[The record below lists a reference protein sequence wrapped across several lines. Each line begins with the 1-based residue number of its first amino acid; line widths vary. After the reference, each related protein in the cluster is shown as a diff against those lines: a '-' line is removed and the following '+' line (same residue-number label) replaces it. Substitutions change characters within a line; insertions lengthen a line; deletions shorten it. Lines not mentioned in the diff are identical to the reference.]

1 MSALVEEIENKNI
14 PEDEL
19 ATYLGQKGY
28 TIKKEFI
35 SMQEQNLIKKE
46 LMMKPFVP
54 KNSLAK
60 PNSFPVFRESHKKL
74 YIPKFYG
81 QKNYG
86 DPEISKIGSGQAID
100 IEFKGELRDYQLPI
114 VDTFIKAAHEKG
126 GGLLELHTGA
136 GKTVCGLRII
146 SKLKRKTLIVV
157 HKEFLL
163 RQWVE
168 RIEQFLPDAKVGRI
182 QGTIIDIEGKDI
194 VIGMLQ
200 SLSMKN
206 YDIKLFKDFGLT
218 IVDEVHHISSEV
230 FSRALFKIVTRYT
243 LGLSATM
250 TRKDGLTKVIKMF
263 LGDIVFSKKRKGE
276 NKVLVKAIEYI
287 SNDSSFDDEVLNWRG
302 QVNYTSMIK
311 KLCEYNRRSEF
322 LLHVL
327 ENTIKT
333 GSVTDQIMI
342 LGHNKSVL
350 HYLHDAIK
358 HRNIATVGY
367 YVGGMKEQD
376 LKISE
381 GKKVIIGT
389 YAMAEEGLDIKS
401 LTTLLMATPKVS
413 VNQAVGRILRKKD
426 HEALVLDIVD
436 VHGIFQR
443 HWTKRLRFYKKQK
456 FKVIKTDS
464 ENYDDDN
471 WDTIVERKN
480 EATPFTKTAANK
492 KGKGKKTTGQNVKK
506 KSNLKKKNQPVKI
519 KIGTEILNRTCL
531 IVDDDA

>member
-1 MSALVEEIENKNI
+1 MTEIVNDNEI
-14 PEDEL
+14 

-28 TIKKEFI
+28 TIKKEY
-35 SMQEQNLIKKE
+35 MMMEEQNLIKKE
-46 LMMKPFVP
+46 LTMKPFVP
-54 KNSLAK
+54 RNSLAK
-60 PNSFPVFRESHKKL
+60 PNSFPVYRESHKKI
-74 YIPKFYG
+74 YVPKFYG
-81 QKNYG
+81 IKNYG
-86 DPEISKIGSGQAID
+86 EAEISKIGSGKEIN

-114 VDTFIKAAHEKG
+114 VDTYMKAAEEKG

-146 SKLKRKTLIVV
+146 SKIKRKTLIIV

-163 RQWVE
+163 RQWIE
-168 RIEQFLPDAKVGRI
+168 RIEQFLPEATVGRI
-182 QGTIIDIEGKDI
+182 QGSIIDIEGKDI

-200 SLSMKN
+200 SLSMKD

-243 LGLSATM
+243 LGLSATL

-263 LGDIVFSKKRKGE
+263 LGDVVFKKKRKGE

-287 SNDSSFDDEVLNWRG
+287 SNDSEFENEVLNWRG

-322 LLHVL
+322 LLYVL
-327 ENTIKT
+327 DDIIKK
-333 GSVTDQIMI
+333 GKVDDQIMI

-350 HYLHDAIK
+350 HYLYDAIK

-367 YVGGMKEQD
+367 YLGGMKEVD

-426 HEALVLDIVD
+426 HEALVIDIID

-443 HWTKRLRFYKKQK
+443 HWTKRLSFYKKQK
-456 FKVIKTDS
+456 FKVIKTSSD
-464 ENYDDDN
+464 EYKNDN
-471 WDTIVERKN
+471 WDTIIERKG
-480 EATPFTKTAANK
+480 ETLFTKTKNK
-492 KGKGKKTTGQNVKK
+492 KQSSKKISKKTI
-506 KSNLKKKNQPVKI
+506 KI
-519 KIGTEILNRTCL
+519 KTGTEILNGTCL
-531 IVDDDA
+531 IDDDD

>member
-1 MSALVEEIENKNI
+1 M
-14 PEDEL
+14 
-19 ATYLGQKGY
+19 
-28 TIKKEFI
+28 
-35 SMQEQNLIKKE
+35 
-46 LMMKPFVP
+46 
-54 KNSLAK
+54 
-60 PNSFPVFRESHKKL
+60 
-74 YIPKFYG
+74 
-81 QKNYG
+81 
-86 DPEISKIGSGQAID
+86 
-100 IEFKGELRDYQLPI
+100 
-114 VDTFIKAAHEKG
+114 
-126 GGLLELHTGA
+126 
-136 GKTVCGLRII
+136 
-146 SKLKRKTLIVV
+146 
-157 HKEFLL
+157 
-163 RQWVE
+163 E

-350 HYLHDAIK
+350 H
-358 HRNIATVGY
+358 
-367 YVGGMKEQD
+367 
-376 LKISE
+376 
-381 GKKVIIGT
+381 
-389 YAMAEEGLDIKS
+389 
-401 LTTLLMATPKVS
+401 
-413 VNQAVGRILRKKD
+413 
-426 HEALVLDIVD
+426 
-436 VHGIFQR
+436 
-443 HWTKRLRFYKKQK
+443 
-456 FKVIKTDS
+456 
-464 ENYDDDN
+464 
-471 WDTIVERKN
+471 
-480 EATPFTKTAANK
+480 
-492 KGKGKKTTGQNVKK
+492 
-506 KSNLKKKNQPVKI
+506 
-519 KIGTEILNRTCL
+519 
-531 IVDDDA
+531 

>member
-1 MSALVEEIENKNI
+1 MSTDTNI
-14 PEDEL
+14 DDNEV

-28 TIKKEFI
+28 TIKKEF
-35 SMQEQNLIKKE
+35 MMMEEQNLIKKE
-46 LMMKPFVP
+46 LTMKPYVP

-60 PNSFPVFRESHKKL
+60 PNSFPIYRESHKKL
-74 YIPKFYG
+74 YVPKFYG
-81 QKNYG
+81 IKNYG
-86 DPEISKIGSGQAID
+86 EAEISKIGSGEEIN

-114 VDTFIKAAHEKG
+114 VDAYMKAAEEKG

-146 SKLKRKTLIVV
+146 SKIKRKTLIVV

-168 RIEQFLPDAKVGRI
+168 RIEQFLPTAKVGRI

-200 SLSMKN
+200 SLSMKD

-243 LGLSATM
+243 LGLSATL

-263 LGDIVFSKKRKGE
+263 LGDVVFSKKRKGE
-276 NKVLVKAIEYI
+276 NKVLVKSIEYI
-287 SNDSSFDDEVLNWRG
+287 SNDEEFDNEVLNWRG

-322 LLHVL
+322 LLYVL
-327 ENTIKT
+327 EDTIKK
-333 GSVTDQIMI
+333 GNVEDQIMI
-342 LGHNKSVL
+342 LGHNKNL
-350 HYLHDAIK
+350 LRYLHDAIK

-367 YVGGMKEQD
+367 YVGGMKEAD

-389 YAMAEEGLDIKS
+389 YAMAEEGLDIKT

-426 HEALVLDIVD
+426 HEALVIDIVD
-436 VHGIFQR
+436 VHSIFQR
-443 HWTKRLRFYKKQK
+443 HWTKRLSFYKKQK

-464 ENYDDDN
+464 EEYKNDN
-471 WDTIVERKN
+471 WDTIVERK
-480 EATPFTKTAANK
+480 EETPFTKSSK
-492 KGKGKKTTGQNVKK
+492 KKANVKK
-506 KSNLKKKNQPVKI
+506 SSKPKVSKKPIKI
-519 KIGTEILNRTCL
+519 KIGTEILNGTCL
-531 IVDDDA
+531 IDDDD

>member
-1 MSALVEEIENKNI
+1 MASLASETEI
-14 PEDEL
+14 
-19 ATYLGQKGY
+19 ATYLGKKGY
-28 TIKKEFI
+28 SIKKEY
-35 SMQEQNLIKKE
+35 MTVKEQNLIKKE
-46 LMMKPFVP
+46 LMMKPYVP

-60 PNSFPVFRESHKKL
+60 PNSFPVYRESNKKL

-81 QKNYG
+81 IKHYG
-86 DPEISKIGSGQAID
+86 YPEISKIGSGKAID

-114 VDTFIKAAHEKG
+114 VDAYIKAAHEKG

-146 SKLKRKTLIVV
+146 SKIKRKTLIIV

-168 RIEQFLPDAKVGRI
+168 RIEQFLPTAKVGRI
-182 QGTIIDIEGKDI
+182 QGNIIDVEDKDI

-206 YDIKLFKDFGLT
+206 YDIKTFSDFGLT

-230 FSRALFKIVTRYT
+230 FSRSLFKIVTKYT
-243 LGLSATM
+243 LGLSATL

-263 LGDIVFSKKRKGE
+263 LGDVVFRKKRKGE

-287 SNDSSFDDEVLNWRG
+287 SGDAEFDNEVLNWRG

-322 LLHVL
+322 ILQVL
-327 ENTIKT
+327 EDTIKK
-333 GSVTDQIMI
+333 GSVDDQIMI

-350 HYLHDAIK
+350 HYLYDAIK

-367 YVGGMKEQD
+367 YVGGMKEKD

-381 GKKVIIGT
+381 GKKIIIGT

-413 VNQAVGRILRKKD
+413 VNQAIGRILRKKD
-426 HEALVLDIVD
+426 HEALVIDIID
-436 VHGIFQR
+436 THSIFQR
-443 HWTKRLRFYKKQK
+443 HWTKRLSFYKKQM
-456 FKVIKTDS
+456 FRVIKNDS
-464 ENYDDDN
+464 INYEDDG
-471 WDTIVERKN
+471 WDVIVERKG
-480 EATPFTKTAANK
+480 ETPFTKSSRV
-492 KGKGKKTTGQNVKK
+492 KKTNKTKK
-506 KSNLKKKNQPVKI
+506 KIKPVLKI
-519 KIGTEILNRTCL
+519 KTGSEILNRTCL
-531 IVDDDA
+531 IDDDD

>member
-1 MSALVEEIENKNI
+1 MSNKIND
-14 PEDEL
+14 DEL

-28 TIKKEFI
+28 TIKKEF
-35 SMQEQNLIKKE
+35 MMMEEQNLIKKE
-46 LMMKPFVP
+46 LMMKPYVP

-60 PNSFPVFRESHKKL
+60 PNSFPIYRESHKKL
-74 YIPKFYG
+74 YVPKFYG
-81 QKNYG
+81 IKNYG
-86 DPEISKIGSGQAID
+86 EPELSKIGSGQKINID
-100 IEFKGELRDYQLPI
+100 FKGELRDYQLPI
-114 VDTFIKAAHEKG
+114 VDAYMKAAEEKG

-146 SKLKRKTLIVV
+146 SKIKRKTLIIV

-168 RIEQFLPDAKVGRI
+168 RIEQFLPTAKVGRI
-182 QGTIIDIEGKDI
+182 QGSIIDIEGKDI

-200 SLSMKN
+200 SLSMKD

-243 LGLSATM
+243 LGLSATL

-263 LGDIVFSKKRKGE
+263 LGDVVFSKKRKGE
-276 NKVLVKAIEYI
+276 NKVLVKSIEYI
-287 SNDSSFDDEVLNWRG
+287 SNDEEFDNEVLNWRG

-322 LLHVL
+322 LLYVL
-327 ENTIKT
+327 EDTIKK
-333 GSVTDQIMI
+333 GKVEDQIMI
-342 LGHNKSVL
+342 LGHNKNL
-350 HYLHDAIK
+350 LRYLHDAIK

-367 YVGGMKEQD
+367 YVGGMKEAD

-389 YAMAEEGLDIKS
+389 YAMAEEGLDIKT

-426 HEALVLDIVD
+426 HEALVIDIVD

-443 HWTKRLRFYKKQK
+443 HWTKRLSFYKKQK
-456 FKVIKTDS
+456 FKVIKTNS
-464 ENYDDDN
+464 IEYKNDN
-471 WDTIVERKN
+471 WDTIVERKEEN
-480 EATPFTKTAANK
+480 LFTKS
-492 KGKGKKTTGQNVKK
+492 KGKANVKK
-506 KSNLKKKNQPVKI
+506 KSKSVVTKKPLKI
-519 KIGTEILNRTCL
+519 KIGTEILNGTCL
-531 IVDDDA
+531 IDDDD

>member
-1 MSALVEEIENKNI
+1 MTALINDNEI
-14 PEDEL
+14 

-28 TIKKEFI
+28 TIKKEY
-35 SMQEQNLIKKE
+35 MMMEEQNLIKKE
-46 LMMKPFVP
+46 LMMKPYVP

-60 PNSFPVFRESHKKL
+60 PNSFPIYRESHKKL

-81 QKNYG
+81 IKNYG
-86 DPEISKIGSGQAID
+86 DPEVSKIGSGKEITID
-100 IEFKGELRDYQLPI
+100 FKGELRDYQLPI
-114 VDTFIKAAHEKG
+114 VDAYMKAAEEKG

-146 SKLKRKTLIVV
+146 SKIKRKTLIIV

-168 RIEQFLPDAKVGRI
+168 RIEQFLPTAKVGRI
-182 QGTIIDIEGKDI
+182 QGSIIDIEGKDI

-200 SLSMKN
+200 SLSMKD

-263 LGDIVFSKKRKGE
+263 LGDVVFSKKRKGE

-287 SNDSSFDDEVLNWRG
+287 SNDNEFDNEVLNWRG

-327 ENTIKT
+327 EDTIKK
-333 GSVTDQIMI
+333 GKVEDQIMI
-342 LGHNKSVL
+342 LGHNKNL
-350 HYLHDAIK
+350 LRYLHDAIK

-367 YVGGMKEQD
+367 YVGGMKEVD

-389 YAMAEEGLDIKS
+389 YAMAEEGLDIKT

-436 VHGIFQR
+436 VHSIFQR
-443 HWTKRLRFYKKQK
+443 HWTKRLSFYKKQK

-464 ENYDDDN
+464 EQYNNDN
-471 WDTIVERKN
+471 WDTIVERN
-480 EATPFTKTAANK
+480 DETPFTKA
-492 KGKGKKTTGQNVKK
+492 KK
-506 KSNLKKKNQPVKI
+506 KSNQKKSTTTKKPTITKSKPIKI
-519 KIGTEILNRTCL
+519 KFGTEILNGTCL
-531 IVDDDA
+531 IDDDD

>member
-1 MSALVEEIENKNI
+1 MTEIINDNEI
-14 PEDEL
+14 

-28 TIKKEFI
+28 TIKKEY
-35 SMQEQNLIKKE
+35 MMMEEQNLIKKE
-46 LMMKPFVP
+46 LTMKPFVP
-54 KNSLAK
+54 RNSLAK
-60 PNSFPVFRESHKKL
+60 PNSFPVYRESHKKI
-74 YIPKFYG
+74 YVPKFYG
-81 QKNYG
+81 IKNYG
-86 DPEISKIGSGQAID
+86 EAEISKIGSGKEIN

-114 VDTFIKAAHEKG
+114 VDTYMKAAEEKG

-146 SKLKRKTLIVV
+146 SKIKRKTLIIV

-168 RIEQFLPDAKVGRI
+168 RIQQFLPEATVGRI
-182 QGTIIDIEGKDI
+182 QGSIIDIEGKDI

-200 SLSMKN
+200 SLSMKD

-243 LGLSATM
+243 LGLSATL

-263 LGDIVFSKKRKGE
+263 LGDVVFKKKRKGE

-287 SNDSSFDDEVLNWRG
+287 SNDSEFENEVLNWRG

-322 LLHVL
+322 LLYVL
-327 ENTIKT
+327 DDIIKK
-333 GSVTDQIMI
+333 GKVEDQIMI

-350 HYLHDAIK
+350 HYLYDAIK

-367 YVGGMKEQD
+367 YLGGMKEVD

-426 HEALVLDIVD
+426 HEALVIDIID

-443 HWTKRLRFYKKQK
+443 HWTKRLSFYKKQK
-456 FKVIKTDS
+456 FKVIKTSSD
-464 ENYDDDN
+464 EYKNDN
-471 WDTIVERKN
+471 WDTIIERKGD
-480 EATPFTKTAANK
+480 TLFTKTKNK
-492 KGKGKKTTGQNVKK
+492 KQSSKKISKKTVKK
-506 KSNLKKKNQPVKI
+506 TIKI
-519 KIGTEILNRTCL
+519 KTGTEILNGTCL
-531 IVDDDA
+531 IDDDD

>member
-1 MSALVEEIENKNI
+1 MTEIINDNEI
-14 PEDEL
+14 

-28 TIKKEFI
+28 TIKKEY
-35 SMQEQNLIKKE
+35 MMMEEQNLIKKE
-46 LMMKPFVP
+46 LTMKPFVP
-54 KNSLAK
+54 RNSLAK
-60 PNSFPVFRESHKKL
+60 PNSFPVYRESHKKI
-74 YIPKFYG
+74 YVPKFYG
-81 QKNYG
+81 IKNYG
-86 DPEISKIGSGQAID
+86 EAEISKIGSGKEIN

-114 VDTFIKAAHEKG
+114 VDTYMKAAEEKG

-146 SKLKRKTLIVV
+146 SKIKRKTLIIV

-163 RQWVE
+163 RQWIE
-168 RIEQFLPDAKVGRI
+168 RIEQFLPEATVGRI
-182 QGTIIDIEGKDI
+182 QGSIIDIEGKDI

-200 SLSMKN
+200 SLSMKD

-243 LGLSATM
+243 LGLSATL

-263 LGDIVFSKKRKGE
+263 LGDEKRKKKRKGE

-287 SNDSSFDDEVLNWRG
+287 SNDSEFENEVLNWRG

-322 LLHVL
+322 LLYVL
-327 ENTIKT
+327 DDIIKK
-333 GSVTDQIMI
+333 GKVEDQIMI

-350 HYLHDAIK
+350 HYLYDAIK

-367 YVGGMKEQD
+367 YLGGMKEVD

-426 HEALVLDIVD
+426 HEALVIDIID

-443 HWTKRLRFYKKQK
+443 HWTKRLSFYKKQK
-456 FKVIKTDS
+456 FKVIKTSSD
-464 ENYDDDN
+464 EYKNDN
-471 WDTIVERKN
+471 WDTIIERKGD
-480 EATPFTKTAANK
+480 TLFTKTKNK
-492 KGKGKKTTGQNVKK
+492 KQSSKKISKKTVKK
-506 KSNLKKKNQPVKI
+506 TIKI
-519 KIGTEILNRTCL
+519 KTGTEILNGTCL
-531 IVDDDA
+531 IDDDD

>member
-1 MSALVEEIENKNI
+1 MTSLVEE
-14 PEDEL
+14 DEI
-19 ATYLGQKGY
+19 AIYLGQKGY

-35 SMQEQNLIKKE
+35 SIQEQNLIKKE
-46 LMMKPFVP
+46 LTMKPYVP

-60 PNSFPVFRESHKKL
+60 PKSFPVYRESNKKL
-74 YIPKFYG
+74 YLPKFYG
-81 QKNYG
+81 VKHYG
-86 DPEISKIGSGQAID
+86 DPEISKIGSGKEID
-100 IEFKGELRDYQLPI
+100 IEFKGELRDYQLPVI
-114 VDTFIKAAHEKG
+114 DAYMKAAEETG

-146 SKLKRKTLIVV
+146 SKIKRKTLIIV

-163 RQWVE
+163 RQWME
-168 RIEQFLPDAKVGRI
+168 RIEQFLPTAKVGRI
-182 QGTIIDIEGKDI
+182 QGSIIDIEGKDI

-200 SLSMKN
+200 SLSMKK
-206 YDIKLFKDFGLT
+206 YDIKLFSDFGLT

-230 FSRALFKIVTRYT
+230 FSRSLFKIVSRYT
-243 LGLSATM
+243 LGLSATL

-263 LGDIVFSKKRKGE
+263 LGDVVFSKKRKGE

-287 SNDSSFDDEVLNWRG
+287 SGDSDFDNEVLNWRG

-322 LLHVL
+322 LLHIL
-327 ENTIKT
+327 EDTIKK
-333 GSVTDQIMI
+333 GSVEDQIMI
-342 LGHNKSVL
+342 LAHNKNVL

-367 YVGGMKEQD
+367 YVGGMKEKD

-381 GKKVIIGT
+381 GKKIIIGT

-426 HEALVLDIVD
+426 HEALVIDIVD

-456 FKVIKTDS
+456 FKVIKSDS
-464 ENYDDDN
+464 NNFDN
-471 WDTIVERKN
+471 DEWDTIVERKGD
-480 EATPFTKTAANK
+480 TPFTKAK
-492 KGKGKKTTGQNVKK
+492 KAKSKKVSS
-506 KSNLKKKNQPVKI
+506 KSSSTIKI
-519 KIGTEILNRTCL
+519 KTGTEILNRTCL
-531 IVDDDA
+531 IDDDD

>member
-1 MSALVEEIENKNI
+1 MSINQINDDDI
-14 PEDEL
+14 

-28 TIKKEFI
+28 TIKKENMMI
-35 SMQEQNLIKKE
+35 EEQNLIKKE
-46 LMMKPFVP
+46 LMMKPYVP

-60 PNSFPVFRESHKKL
+60 PNEFPIYRESKKKL

-81 QKNYG
+81 IKNYG
-86 DPEISKIGSGQAID
+86 EPDISKIGSGAPID
-100 IEFKGELRDYQLPI
+100 IKFKGELRDYQLPI
-114 VDTFIKAAHEKG
+114 VDTYMKAAEEKG

-146 SKLKRKTLIVV
+146 SKIQRKTLIIV

-168 RIEQFLPDAKVGRI
+168 RIEQFLPTARVGRI
-182 QGTIIDIEGKDI
+182 QGSIIDVEDKDI

-200 SLSMKN
+200 SLSMKD
-206 YDIKLFKDFGLT
+206 YDIKLFSDFGLT

-243 LGLSATM
+243 LGLSATL

-263 LGDIVFSKKRKGE
+263 LGDVVFSKKRKGE

-287 SNDSSFDDEVLNWRG
+287 SNDEEFDNEVLNWRG

-322 LLHVL
+322 LLKVL
-327 ENTIKT
+327 EDTIEK
-333 GSVTDQIMI
+333 GHVEDQIMI
-342 LGHNKSVL
+342 LGHNKNL
-350 HYLHDAIK
+350 LKYLHDAIQ
-358 HRNIATVGY
+358 HRSIATVGY
-367 YVGGMKEQD
+367 YVGGMKEAD

-389 YAMAEEGLDIKS
+389 YAMAEEGLDIKT
-401 LTTLLMATPKVS
+401 LTTLLMVTPKVS

-426 HEALVLDIVD
+426 HEALVIDIVD
-436 VHGIFQR
+436 VHSIFQR
-443 HWTKRLRFYKKQK
+443 HWSKRLTFYKKQK
-456 FKVIKTDS
+456 FKVVKTDS
-464 ENYDDDN
+464 NDYKKDV
-471 WDTIVERKN
+471 WDTIVERDKK
-480 EATPFTKTAANK
+480 ETPFTKAS
-492 KGKGKKTTGQNVKK
+492 KT
-506 KSNLKKKNQPVKI
+506 KSTKTSKPTTIKI
-519 KIGTEILNRTCL
+519 KTGAEILKGVCL
-531 IVDDDA
+531 IDDDD

>member
-1 MSALVEEIENKNI
+1 MTSLVQD
-14 PEDEL
+14 EDV

-28 TIKKEFI
+28 TIKKENMMI
-35 SMQEQNLIKKE
+35 QEQNLIKKE

-60 PNSFPVFRESHKKL
+60 PNSFPVYRESHKKL
-74 YIPKFYG
+74 YVPKFYG
-81 QKNYG
+81 IKNYG
-86 DPEISKIGSGQAID
+86 EPEISKIGSGQSID
-100 IEFKGELRDYQLPI
+100 IKFKGELRDYQLPI
-114 VDTFIKAAHEKG
+114 VDAYMKAAEEKG

-146 SKLKRKTLIVV
+146 SKIKRKTLIIV

-163 RQWVE
+163 RQWIE
-168 RIEQFLPDAKVGRI
+168 RIEQFLPTAKVGRI
-182 QGTIIDIEGKDI
+182 QGSIIDIEGKDI

-200 SLSMKN
+200 SLSMKD

-230 FSRALFKIVTRYT
+230 FSRALFKIVSRYT
-243 LGLSATM
+243 LGLSATL

-263 LGDIVFSKKRKGE
+263 LGEVVFSKKRKGE

-287 SNDSSFDDEVLNWRG
+287 SNDGEFENEVLNWRG
-302 QVNYTSMIK
+302 QINYTSMIK
-311 KLCEYNRRSEF
+311 KLCEYNRRTEF
-322 LLHVL
+322 LLKVL
-327 ENTIKT
+327 EDTIKK
-333 GSVTDQIMI
+333 GSVEDQIMI
-342 LGHNKSVL
+342 LAHNKNVL
-350 HYLHDAIK
+350 RYLHDAIK

-436 VHGIFQR
+436 VHSIFQR
-443 HWTKRLRFYKKQK
+443 HWSKRLRFYKKQK
-456 FKVIKTDS
+456 FKVIKTSS
-464 ENYDDDN
+464 EEYDNDE
-471 WDTIVERKN
+471 WETIVERKD
-480 EATPFTKTAANK
+480 ETPFTKAGKSKNS
-492 KGKGKKTTGQNVKK
+492 KGKNSKGKNS
-506 KSNLKKKNQPVKI
+506 KSKVKI
-519 KIGTEILNRTCL
+519 KKIKTTPLKIKYGTEILNGTCL
-531 IVDDDA
+531 IDDDD

>member
-1 MSALVEEIENKNI
+1 MTEIVNDNEI
-14 PEDEL
+14 

-28 TIKKEFI
+28 TIKKEY
-35 SMQEQNLIKKE
+35 MMMEEQNLIKKE
-46 LMMKPFVP
+46 LTMKPFVP
-54 KNSLAK
+54 RNSLAK
-60 PNSFPVFRESHKKL
+60 PNSFPVYRESHKKI
-74 YIPKFYG
+74 YVPKFYG
-81 QKNYG
+81 IKNYG
-86 DPEISKIGSGQAID
+86 EAEISKIGSGKEIN

-114 VDTFIKAAHEKG
+114 VDTYMKAAEEKG

-146 SKLKRKTLIVV
+146 SKIKRKTLIIV

-168 RIEQFLPDAKVGRI
+168 RIEQFLPEATVGRI
-182 QGTIIDIEGKDI
+182 QGSIIDIEGKDI

-200 SLSMKN
+200 SLSMKD

-243 LGLSATM
+243 LGLSATLI
-250 TRKDGLTKVIKMF
+250 RKDGLTKVIKMF
-263 LGDIVFSKKRKGE
+263 LGDVVFKKKRKGE

-287 SNDSSFDDEVLNWRG
+287 SNDSEFENEVLNWRG

-322 LLHVL
+322 LLYVL
-327 ENTIKT
+327 DDIIKK
-333 GSVTDQIMI
+333 GKVEDQIMI

-350 HYLHDAIK
+350 HYLYDAIK

-367 YVGGMKEQD
+367 YLGGMKEVD

-426 HEALVLDIVD
+426 HEALVIDIIY

-443 HWTKRLRFYKKQK
+443 HWTKRLSFYKKQK
-456 FKVIKTDS
+456 FKVIKTSSD
-464 ENYDDDN
+464 EYKNDN
-471 WDTIVERKN
+471 WDTIIERKGD
-480 EATPFTKTAANK
+480 TLFTKTKNK
-492 KGKGKKTTGQNVKK
+492 KQSSKKISKKTVKK
-506 KSNLKKKNQPVKI
+506 TIKI
-519 KIGTEILNRTCL
+519 KTGTEILNGTCL
-531 IVDDDA
+531 IDDDD

>member
-1 MSALVEEIENKNI
+1 MTSMVENDEI
-14 PEDEL
+14 

-35 SMQEQNLIKKE
+35 SIQEQNLIKKE
-46 LMMKPFVP
+46 LTMKPYVP

-60 PNSFPVFRESHKKL
+60 PNSFPVYRESNKKL

-81 QKNYG
+81 AKHYG
-86 DPEISKIGSGQAID
+86 DPETSKIGSGKEID
-100 IEFKGELRDYQLPI
+100 ISFKGELRDYQLPI
-114 VDTFIKAAHEKG
+114 VDTYMKSAREKG

-146 SKLKRKTLIVV
+146 SKIKRKTLIIV

-168 RIEQFLPDAKVGRI
+168 RIEQFLPTAKVGRI

-206 YDIKLFKDFGLT
+206 YDIKLFSDFGLT

-230 FSRALFKIVTRYT
+230 FSRALFKIVTKYT
-243 LGLSATM
+243 LGLSATL

-263 LGDIVFSKKRKGE
+263 LGDVVFSKKRKGE

-287 SNDSSFDDEVLNWRG
+287 SGDVEFDNEVLNWRG

-322 LLHVL
+322 LLSVL
-327 ENTIKT
+327 EDTIKN
-333 GSVTDQIMI
+333 GKEEDQIMI
-342 LGHNKSVL
+342 LGHNKNL
-350 HYLHDAIK
+350 LRYLHDAIK
-358 HRNIATVGY
+358 HRGIATVGY

-389 YAMAEEGLDIKS
+389 YAMAEEGLDIKT
-401 LTTLLMATPKVS
+401 LTTLLMATPKVN

-426 HEALVLDIVD
+426 HEALVIDVVD
-436 VHGIFQR
+436 VHSIFQR
-443 HWTKRLRFYKKQK
+443 HWSKRLSFYKKQK
-456 FKVIKTDS
+456 FKVIKSDS
-464 ENYDDDN
+464 DDYVN
-471 WDTIVERKN
+471 PVEEWDVIAERDKV
-480 EATPFTKTAANK
+480 TPFTKTNQQNK
-492 KGKGKKTTGQNVKK
+492 KNATNKGKKKTVK
-506 KSNLKKKNQPVKI
+506 SSALKI

-531 IVDDDA
+531 IDDDD

>member
-1 MSALVEEIENKNI
+1 MSISQSQINDDDI
-14 PEDEL
+14 

-28 TIKKEFI
+28 TIKKENMMI
-35 SMQEQNLIKKE
+35 EEQNLIKKE
-46 LMMKPFVP
+46 LMMKPYVP

-60 PNSFPVFRESHKKL
+60 PNEFPIYRESKKKL

-81 QKNYG
+81 IKNYG
-86 DPEISKIGSGQAID
+86 EPDISKIGSGAPID
-100 IEFKGELRDYQLPI
+100 IKFKGELRDYQLPI
-114 VDTFIKAAHEKG
+114 VDTYMKAAEEKG

-146 SKLKRKTLIVV
+146 SKIQRKTLIIV

-168 RIEQFLPDAKVGRI
+168 RIEQFLPTARVGRI
-182 QGTIIDIEGKDI
+182 QGSIIDVEDKDI

-200 SLSMKN
+200 SLSMKD
-206 YDIKLFKDFGLT
+206 YDIKLFSDFGLT

-243 LGLSATM
+243 LGLSATL

-263 LGDIVFSKKRKGE
+263 LGDVVFSKKRKGE

-287 SNDSSFDDEVLNWRG
+287 SNDDEFDNEVLNWRG

-322 LLHVL
+322 LLKVL
-327 ENTIKT
+327 EDTIEK
-333 GSVTDQIMI
+333 GHVEDQIMI
-342 LGHNKSVL
+342 LGHNKNVL
-350 HYLHDAIK
+350 KYLHDAIQ
-358 HRNIATVGY
+358 HRSIATVGY
-367 YVGGMKEQD
+367 YVGGMKEAD

-389 YAMAEEGLDIKS
+389 YAMAEEGLDIKT
-401 LTTLLMATPKVS
+401 LTTLLMVTPKVS

-426 HEALVLDIVD
+426 HEALVIDIVD
-436 VHGIFQR
+436 VHSIFQR
-443 HWTKRLRFYKKQK
+443 HWSKRLTFYKNQK
-456 FKVIKTDS
+456 FKVVKTDS
-464 ENYDDDN
+464 NDYEKDV
-471 WDTIVERKN
+471 WDTIVERDKK
-480 EATPFTKTAANK
+480 ETPFTNASKT
-492 KGKGKKTTGQNVKK
+492 KT
-506 KSNLKKKNQPVKI
+506 KSAKTSKPTTIKI
-519 KIGTEILNRTCL
+519 KTGAEILKGVCL
-531 IVDDDA
+531 IDDDD

>member
-1 MSALVEEIENKNI
+1 MSNKNQNQSI
-14 PEDEL
+14 NEDEDEI
-19 ATYLGQKGY
+19 ATYMGQKGY

-35 SMQEQNLIKKE
+35 SIQEQNLIKKE
-46 LMMKPFVP
+46 LMMKPYVP

-74 YIPKFYG
+74 YLPKFYG
-81 QKNYG
+81 AKHYG

-114 VDTFIKAAHEKG
+114 VDTYMKAAEEKG

-146 SKLKRKTLIVV
+146 SKIKRKTLIIV

-168 RIEQFLPDAKVGRI
+168 RIEQFLPTAKVGRI
-182 QGTIIDIEGKDI
+182 QGSIIDIEGKDI

-206 YDIKLFKDFGLT
+206 YDIKLFSDFGLT

-243 LGLSATM
+243 LGLSATL

-263 LGDIVFSKKRKGE
+263 LGDVVFSKKRKGE

-287 SNDSSFDDEVLNWRG
+287 SGDGEFDNEVLNWRG

-327 ENTIKT
+327 EDTIKK
-333 GSVTDQIMI
+333 GNVEDQIMI
-342 LGHNKSVL
+342 LGHNKNL
-350 HYLHDAIK
+350 LRYLHDAIK

-389 YAMAEEGLDIKS
+389 YAMAEEGLDIKT
-401 LTTLLMATPKVS
+401 LTTLLMATPKVN

-426 HEALVLDIVD
+426 HEAVVIDIVD
-436 VHGIFQR
+436 VHSIFQR
-443 HWTKRLRFYKKQK
+443 HWTKRLSFYKKQK
-456 FKVIKTDS
+456 FKVIKSDS
-464 ENYDDDN
+464 NNYDDDDE
-471 WDTIVERKN
+471 WDTIVERKG
-480 EATPFTKTAANK
+480 ETPFTKAKGKVVK
-492 KGKGKKTTGQNVKK
+492 KGKKANQSNKPKKTA
-506 KSNLKKKNQPVKI
+506 LKI
-519 KIGTEILNRTCL
+519 KVGTEILNRTCL
-531 IVDDDA
+531 IDDDD

>member
-1 MSALVEEIENKNI
+1 MTEIVNDNEI
-14 PEDEL
+14 

-28 TIKKEFI
+28 TIKKEY
-35 SMQEQNLIKKE
+35 MMMEEQNLIKKE
-46 LMMKPFVP
+46 LTMKPFVP
-54 KNSLAK
+54 RNSLAK
-60 PNSFPVFRESHKKL
+60 PNSFPVYRESHKKI
-74 YIPKFYG
+74 YVPKFYG
-81 QKNYG
+81 IKNYG
-86 DPEISKIGSGQAID
+86 EAEISKIGSGKEIN

-114 VDTFIKAAHEKG
+114 VDTYMKAAEEKG

-146 SKLKRKTLIVV
+146 SKIKRKTLIIV

-163 RQWVE
+163 RQWIE
-168 RIEQFLPDAKVGRI
+168 RIEQFLPEATVGRI
-182 QGTIIDIEGKDI
+182 QGSIIDIEGKDI

-200 SLSMKN
+200 SLSMKD

-243 LGLSATM
+243 LGLSATL

-263 LGDIVFSKKRKGE
+263 LGDVVFKKKRKGE

-287 SNDSSFDDEVLNWRG
+287 SNDSEFENEVLNWRG

-322 LLHVL
+322 LLYVL
-327 ENTIKT
+327 DDIIKK
-333 GSVTDQIMI
+333 GKVEDQIMI

-350 HYLHDAIK
+350 HYLYDAIK

-367 YVGGMKEQD
+367 YLGGMKEVD

-426 HEALVLDIVD
+426 HEALVIDIID

-443 HWTKRLRFYKKQK
+443 HWTKRLSFYKKQK
-456 FKVIKTDS
+456 FKVIKTSSD
-464 ENYDDDN
+464 EYKNDN
-471 WDTIVERKN
+471 WDTIIERKGD
-480 EATPFTKTAANK
+480 TLFTKT
-492 KGKGKKTTGQNVKK
+492 
-506 KSNLKKKNQPVKI
+506 KN
-519 KIGTEILNRTCL
+519 N
-531 IVDDDA
+531 

>member
-1 MSALVEEIENKNI
+1 MSINQINDDDV
-14 PEDEL
+14 

-28 TIKKEFI
+28 TIKKENMMI
-35 SMQEQNLIKKE
+35 EEQNLIKKE
-46 LMMKPFVP
+46 LMMKPYVP

-60 PNSFPVFRESHKKL
+60 PNEFPIYRESKKKL

-81 QKNYG
+81 IKNYG
-86 DPEISKIGSGQAID
+86 EPDISKIGSGVPID
-100 IEFKGELRDYQLPI
+100 IKFKGELRDYQLPI
-114 VDTFIKAAHEKG
+114 VDTYMKAAEEKG

-146 SKLKRKTLIVV
+146 SKIQRKTLIIV

-168 RIEQFLPDAKVGRI
+168 RIEQFLPTARVGRI
-182 QGTIIDIEGKDI
+182 QGSIIDVEDKDI

-200 SLSMKN
+200 SLSMKD
-206 YDIKLFKDFGLT
+206 YDIKLFSDFGLT

-243 LGLSATM
+243 LGLSATL

-263 LGDIVFSKKRKGE
+263 LGDVVFSKKRKGE

-287 SNDSSFDDEVLNWRG
+287 SNDEEFDNEVLNWRG

-322 LLHVL
+322 LLKVL
-327 ENTIKT
+327 EDTIEK
-333 GSVTDQIMI
+333 GHVEDQIMI
-342 LGHNKSVL
+342 LGHNKNL
-350 HYLHDAIK
+350 LKYLHDAIQ
-358 HRNIATVGY
+358 HRSIATVGY
-367 YVGGMKEQD
+367 YVGGMKEAD

-389 YAMAEEGLDIKS
+389 YAMAEEGLDIKT
-401 LTTLLMATPKVS
+401 LTTLLMVTPKVS

-426 HEALVLDIVD
+426 HEALVIDIVD
-436 VHGIFQR
+436 VHSIFQR
-443 HWTKRLRFYKKQK
+443 HWSKRLTFYKKQK
-456 FKVIKTDS
+456 FKVVKTDS
-464 ENYDDDN
+464 NDYKKDV
-471 WDTIVERKN
+471 WDTIVERDKK
-480 EATPFTKTAANK
+480 ETPFTKASK
-492 KGKGKKTTGQNVKK
+492 SKT
-506 KSNLKKKNQPVKI
+506 KSAKTSKPTTIKI
-519 KIGTEILNRTCL
+519 KTGAEILKGVCL
-531 IVDDDA
+531 IDDDD

>member
-1 MSALVEEIENKNI
+1 MSISQSQINDDDI
-14 PEDEL
+14 

-28 TIKKEFI
+28 TIKKENMMI
-35 SMQEQNLIKKE
+35 EEQNLIKKE
-46 LMMKPFVP
+46 LMMKPYVP

-60 PNSFPVFRESHKKL
+60 PNEFPIYRESKKKL

-81 QKNYG
+81 IKNYG
-86 DPEISKIGSGQAID
+86 EPDISKIGSGAPID
-100 IEFKGELRDYQLPI
+100 IKFKGELRDYQLPI
-114 VDTFIKAAHEKG
+114 VDTYMKAAEEKG

-146 SKLKRKTLIVV
+146 SKIQRKTLIIV

-168 RIEQFLPDAKVGRI
+168 RIEQFLPAARVGRI
-182 QGTIIDIEGKDI
+182 QGSIIDVEDKDI

-200 SLSMKN
+200 SLSMKD
-206 YDIKLFKDFGLT
+206 YDIKLFNDFGLT

-243 LGLSATM
+243 LGLSATL

-263 LGDIVFSKKRKGE
+263 LGDVVFSKKRKGE

-287 SNDSSFDDEVLNWRG
+287 SNDEEFDNEVLNWRG

-322 LLHVL
+322 LLKVL
-327 ENTIKT
+327 EDTIEK
-333 GSVTDQIMI
+333 GHVEDQIMI
-342 LGHNKSVL
+342 LGHNKNVL
-350 HYLHDAIK
+350 KYLHDAIQ
-358 HRNIATVGY
+358 HRSIATVGY
-367 YVGGMKEQD
+367 YVGGMKEAD

-389 YAMAEEGLDIKS
+389 YAMAEEGLDIKT
-401 LTTLLMATPKVS
+401 LTTLLMVTPKVS

-426 HEALVLDIVD
+426 HEALVIDIVD
-436 VHGIFQR
+436 VHSIFQR
-443 HWTKRLRFYKKQK
+443 HWSKRLTFYKNQK
-456 FKVIKTDS
+456 FKVVKTDS
-464 ENYDDDN
+464 NDYKNDM
-471 WDTIVERKN
+471 WDTIVERDKK
-480 EATPFTKTAANK
+480 ETPFTKAS
-492 KGKGKKTTGQNVKK
+492 KTKT
-506 KSNLKKKNQPVKI
+506 KSAKTSKPTTIKI
-519 KIGTEILNRTCL
+519 KTGDEILKGVCL
-531 IVDDDA
+531 IDDDD

>member
-1 MSALVEEIENKNI
+1 MTALIDDNEI
-14 PEDEL
+14 

-28 TIKKEFI
+28 TIKKEY
-35 SMQEQNLIKKE
+35 MMMEEQNLIKKE
-46 LMMKPFVP
+46 LMMKPYVP

-60 PNSFPVFRESHKKL
+60 PNSFPVYRESHKKI

-81 QKNYG
+81 IKNYG
-86 DPEISKIGSGQAID
+86 DPEVSKIGSGKEINID
-100 IEFKGELRDYQLPI
+100 FKGELRDYQLPI
-114 VDTFIKAAHEKG
+114 VDAYMKAAEEKG

-146 SKLKRKTLIVV
+146 SKIKRKTLIIV

-168 RIEQFLPDAKVGRI
+168 RIEQFLPTAKVGRI
-182 QGTIIDIEGKDI
+182 QGSIIDIEGKDI

-200 SLSMKN
+200 SLSMKD

-243 LGLSATM
+243 LGLSATL

-263 LGDIVFSKKRKGE
+263 LGDVVFSKKRKGE

-287 SNDSSFDDEVLNWRG
+287 SNDNEFDNEVLNWRG

-327 ENTIKT
+327 EDTIKK
-333 GSVTDQIMI
+333 GKVEDQIMI
-342 LGHNKSVL
+342 LGHNKNL
-350 HYLHDAIK
+350 LRYLHDAIK

-367 YVGGMKEQD
+367 YVGGMKEVD

-389 YAMAEEGLDIKS
+389 YAMAEEGLDIKT

-426 HEALVLDIVD
+426 HEALVIDIVD
-436 VHGIFQR
+436 VHSIFQR
-443 HWTKRLRFYKKQK
+443 HWTKRLSFYKKQK

-464 ENYDDDN
+464 DGYNNDN
-471 WDTIVERKN
+471 WDTIVERKD
-480 EATPFTKTAANK
+480 ETPFTKS
-492 KGKGKKTTGQNVKK
+492 KK
-506 KSNLKKKNQPVKI
+506 KSNQKKSTTTKKPKPIKI
-519 KIGTEILNRTCL
+519 KIGTEILNGTCL
-531 IVDDDA
+531 IDDDD